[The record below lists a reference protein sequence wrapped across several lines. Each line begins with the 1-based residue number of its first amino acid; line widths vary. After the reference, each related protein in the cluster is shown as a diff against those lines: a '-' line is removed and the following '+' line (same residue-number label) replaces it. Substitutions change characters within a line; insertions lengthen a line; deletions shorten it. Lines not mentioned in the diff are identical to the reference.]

1 MSGCAGGLSSPQSFA
16 GAIASL
22 PISSGDQTAL
32 PAPEKRARV
41 SEPGPQ
47 AVAAASTRDDG
58 QPSQGQAQ
66 PAAGQLQQYPA
77 ASDRGPAFWAAA
89 WNPPTP
95 PPPHPGARRR
105 LEKYCRCYQAL
116 PVDMPW
122 EEAIERGWPC
132 PIWISTPNVH
142 PPSGI
147 VLQQYSRF
155 AQPRCPTWLWH
166 EIGSLATLR
175 AVKLLRCTCIP
186 IWAALDGSQRT
197 RRQLA
202 AHAFAQ
208 RNKPKHLRTE
218 EDCDTEDDECVTWPY
233 LCAEDWPDSD

>member
-1 MSGCAGGLSSPQSFA
+1 MLGQQLCILLSSATHRHSTCMSGCAGGLSSPQSFA
-16 GAIASL
+16 GALASL
-22 PISSGDQTAL
+22 PISSGDQMAL

-47 AVAAASTRDDG
+47 AVAAASARDDG
-58 QPSQGQAQ
+58 QPSHGQAQ

-77 ASDRGPAFWAAA
+77 ASDQGPNFWAAA

-105 LEKYCRCYQAL
+105 LEKYCRCYQSL

-122 EEAIERGWPC
+122 EEAIVRGWPC
-132 PIWISTPNVH
+132 PIWISTPN
-142 PPSGI
+142 
-147 VLQQYSRF
+147 
-155 AQPRCPTWLWH
+155 CPTWLWH

-186 IWAALDGSQRT
+186 HLGS
-197 RRQLA
+197 
-202 AHAFAQ
+202 
-208 RNKPKHLRTE
+208 P
-218 EDCDTEDDECVTWPY
+218 
-233 LCAEDWPDSD
+233 